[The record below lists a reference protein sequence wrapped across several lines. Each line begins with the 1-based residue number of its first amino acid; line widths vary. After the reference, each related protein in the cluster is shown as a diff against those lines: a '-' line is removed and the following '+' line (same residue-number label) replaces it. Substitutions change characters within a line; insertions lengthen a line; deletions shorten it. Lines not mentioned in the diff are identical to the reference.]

1 MTNFFSPSTDAGEPA
16 VVEEL
21 KSLDG
26 AFADNEV
33 NVEYSKPSPSPP
45 RILRKE
51 KIGAD
56 CGEMRA
62 LVTLIV
68 KREDAP
74 MNRRD
79 DAIMIMAIRRGRR
92 SIVCCSMRER

>member
-16 VVEEL
+16 EEL

-51 KIGAD
+51 KIGVD

-79 DAIMIMAIRRGRR
+79 DAIMIMVIRRGRR
-92 SIVCCSMRER
+92 HRLLR

>member
-16 VVEEL
+16 EEL

-26 AFADNEV
+26 AFADNV
-33 NVEYSKPSPSPP
+33 NVEHSKPSPSPP

-51 KIGAD
+51 KIGVD

-62 LVTLIV
+62 LLTLIV

-79 DAIMIMAIRRGRR
+79 DAIMIMVIRRGRR
-92 SIVCCSMRER
+92 HRLLR